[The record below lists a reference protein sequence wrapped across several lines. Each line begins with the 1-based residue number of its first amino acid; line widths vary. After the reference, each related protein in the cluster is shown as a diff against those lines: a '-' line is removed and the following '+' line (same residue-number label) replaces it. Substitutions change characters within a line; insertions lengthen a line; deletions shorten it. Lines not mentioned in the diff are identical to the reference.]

1 MEAMVE
7 VKDEEEE
14 EEVLTRIYSVEFKFT
29 HRLQRIVILF
39 KKLGLENSFFC
50 EYRNSRCNHEICG

>member
-50 EYRNSRCNHEICG
+50 EYRFT